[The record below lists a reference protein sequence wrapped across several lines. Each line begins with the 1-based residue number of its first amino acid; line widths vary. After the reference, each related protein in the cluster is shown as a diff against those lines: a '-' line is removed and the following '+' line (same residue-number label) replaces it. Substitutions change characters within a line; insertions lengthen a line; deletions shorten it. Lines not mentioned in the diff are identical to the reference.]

1 MQSEPAT
8 PSRQGEIDLAAQRD
22 IVRAVE
28 AARPIGDLL
37 GWLIAEYPDA
47 NREWVFAALKAIYE
61 GGFEIAPAS
70 QQAKTYRIGREE
82 IRAFPQRVA

>member
-1 MQSEPAT
+1 MQRQPAT
-8 PSRQGEIDLAAQRD
+8 PARLAAIDLAAQRD
-22 IVRAVE
+22 IVRAVR

-47 NREWVFAALKAIYE
+47 GREWVFAALKVIYD

-70 QQAKTYRIGREE
+70 QQPKTYRIGREE
-82 IRAFPQRVA
+82 IRACPQRVA

>member
-1 MQSEPAT
+1 MQRQPAT
-8 PSRQGEIDLAAQRD
+8 PARQAAINPAAQRD
-22 IVRAVE
+22 IVRTVR

-37 GWLIAEYPDA
+37 GWLIAEYSDA
-47 NREWVFAALKAIYE
+47 NREWIFAALKAIYD

-82 IRAFPQRVA
+82 IRACPQRVA

>member
-1 MQSEPAT
+1 MQSQPESP
-8 PSRQGEIDLAAQRD
+8 PRHRELDVAAQRD
-22 IVRAVE
+22 IVRAVD
-28 AARPIGDLL
+28 AARPIDDLQ

-47 NREWVFAALKAIYE
+47 DRVWIFAALKAIYE

-82 IRAFPQRVA
+82 IRACPQCVA